1 MMQGQRPVPGN
12 AAVPRRAVSTQWK
25 PPLRAM
31 QAALAASLALSVPVQ
46 AASHVFLIQNSGW
59 MESFY
64 TDPASQYKP
73 LVTEVVLAAVQP
85 GDALVL
91 ASFNQSLPGAPS
103 PKALLATK
111 VEQASQR
118 TQVQGALAPLT
129 VAKKPGSTALADT
142 DLGEAVSS
150 AIGTALGN
158 KPGLVWLFTNNKNSP
173 NNDQATA
180 RRNREFYELIHHG
193 AAIKKALAFPLH
205 MPVKGR
211 YGANG
216 LMIYVFAIGDQGARE
231 LDALMRSGRLQ
242 QVVTET
248 PARLKPLDQD
258 TVRLTPVKVE
268 NVAGVAFST
277 QPNGVLRADIDAG
290 VGANRQGA
298 EANRAQAGNAARI
311 GWRLENTVYPYTITS
326 ARLEARSL
334 LAGAQ
339 TPILLGADA
348 VSGLA
353 PGKPQPLSSA
363 MQLPVAHLP
372 GKWSLEAIK
381 AAGSAAVLPGAIEVK
396 LSEQKLELSQ
406 AFRQRMA
413 SLFPGDPLPDI
424 FTPPEQVQ
432 GSRAVLPLEVRI
444 RYGVAPLAGLLG
456 GAAALLAAAVALA
469 MAATRTRK
477 VWVTVEGEP
486 RAVRAKPGTVQPLHD
501 RAGNKVADLKTSM
514 FGTTLTD
521 LRQGAQV
528 RLGK

>member
-1 MMQGQRPVPGN
+1 MSEHPQLSKAGFTN
-12 AAVPRRAVSTQWK
+12 
-25 PPLRAM
+25 PPLRAR
-31 QAALAASLALSVPVQ
+31 QAAAALLLAA
-46 AASHVFLIQNSGW
+46 AASAQATSQVFLVQNSGW

-91 ASFNQSLPGAPS
+91 ASFNQSQPGAPS

-118 TQVQGALAPLT
+118 AAVQGVLAPLA

-173 NNDQATA
+173 NNDQATS

-211 YGANG
+211 YSANG
-216 LMIYVFAIGDQGARE
+216 LMIYVFAIGDEGARD
-231 LDALMRSGRLQ
+231 LDKLLRSGRLQ
-242 QVVTET
+242 QVITET

-268 NVAGVAFST
+268 NVPGVAFST
-277 QPNGVLRADIDAG
+277 QANGVLRADIDAG
-290 VGANRQGA
+290 ARGATA
-298 EANRAQAGNAARI
+298 SHEQASNAARI

-334 LAGAQ
+334 LAGAHM
-339 TPILLGADA
+339 PILLGADA
-348 VSGLA
+348 IAGLS

-372 GKWSLEAIK
+372 GKWSLDAVK

-444 RYGVAPLAGLLG
+444 RYGVGPLLGLLG
-456 GAAALLAAAVALA
+456 GAAALLAAAAGLA
-469 MAATRTRK
+469 VAATRTRK
-477 VWVTVEGEP
+477 VWVTIEGEP
-486 RAVRAKPGTVQPLHD
+486 RVVHAKPGAVQPLHD
-501 RAGNKVADLKTSM
+501 RAGNKVAELHASM

-521 LRQGAQV
+521 VRQGAQV